1 MTQVCGSQDTIQLT
15 LCDWACAMGHGDAA
29 HVQGTFLLIS
39 CVCVQLPAGKAI
51 GCTCLNTFQETLL
64 LTPVSIFAS

>member
-1 MTQVCGSQDTIQLT
+1 MTQVMGSQETIRLT
-15 LCDWACAMGHGDAA
+15 LCDWARAVVHGDTA

-39 CVCVQLPAGKAI
+39 RVCVQLPAGKAI
-51 GCTCLNTFQETLL
+51 GCTCLNTLQETL